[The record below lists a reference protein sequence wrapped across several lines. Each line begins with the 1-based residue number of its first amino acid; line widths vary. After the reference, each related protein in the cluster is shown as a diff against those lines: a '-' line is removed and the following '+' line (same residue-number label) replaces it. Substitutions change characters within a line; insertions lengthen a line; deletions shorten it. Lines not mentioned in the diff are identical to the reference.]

1 MTDKEI
7 FYQRI
12 EDEYDDYLEIV
23 DEYDSKELY
32 NEAETI
38 ADMKEIYNYLIHDN
52 PIDGEMLEHYMKLKN
67 PLETICKYYQEEK
80 QPIYDYVNPVIW
92 RIAQEKIFDYE
103 VNEKSEDLKKIMEKE
118 YSNDGVIYGNK
129 LKLYA
134 AESLIKGILNN
145 DFCFDEYEAKVLMQ
159 FKKPFGVLLDNFKDS
174 KISTFKEQYP
184 GIMSKLMSIDLLTG
198 KYALKKD
205 KILPETKFRHEIM
218 HKIVKTIPEP
228 DYMATSNWLDFY
240 RDIQMNAEEDYDLT
254 QNPYENFA
262 IALDTIS
269 YSYSDE
275 IVQAVYDLAKNN
287 NMLLENELVGA
298 ADYLSNG
305 GDAEKVYK
313 MAQEGKFDS
322 FDISGEQQGGMKLC

>member
-12 EDEYDDYLEIV
+12 EDEYEDYLDRV

-67 PLETICKYYQEEK
+67 PLETICKLYQEEK

-92 RIAQEKIFDYE
+92 RIDQEKILDYE
-103 VNEKSEDLKKIMEKE
+103 VNEESEDLKKMMGKE
-118 YSNDGVIYGNK
+118 YSADVAIYSGES
-129 LKLYA
+129 KLYA
-134 AESLIKGILNN
+134 AESLIKGILEKE
-145 DFCFDEYEAKVLMQ
+145 FCFDEYDAKVLMQ
-159 FKKPFGVLLDNFKDS
+159 FKKPFGVLLDNYTDSNITKFKDQ
-174 KISTFKEQYP
+174 FP
-184 GIMSKLMSIDLLTG
+184 RIMDRLMTMDLMTG
-198 KYALKKD
+198 RYALKKD
-205 KILPETKFRHEIM
+205 MILPETRFRHEIIN
-218 HKIVKTIPEP
+218 KIVEIVPEP
-228 DYMATSNWLDFY
+228 DYKTTSNWLDFY
-240 RDIQMNAEEDYDLT
+240 RDIQMNAEEDYDLI
-254 QNPYENFA
+254 QNPYENFG

-275 IVQAVYDLAKNN
+275 ILQAVYDLAKNN
-287 NMLLENELVGA
+287 NMVLENELVGA

-305 GDAEKVYK
+305 GDAEEVYK
-313 MAQEGKFDS
+313 MASEGKFDHYEIN
-322 FDISGEQQGGMKLC
+322 DEQQGGMDLC